1 MASVFLVGFMGAGKS
16 ATAEALAAL
25 LGLSAVDLDGEI
37 ERDLGR
43 PIAEIFAGD
52 GEAAFR
58 AAEPGL
64 LADLAAS
71 GEARVV
77 ALGGGAI
84 PAEDNRRLIAA
95 SGGISVFLDLPLAA
109 LRARLPAADRSRPLY
124 DPERAADLYA
134 ARRPSYAQAS
144 AVIRL
149 DGSETPAEVA
159 QRIHEEV
166 MCAT

>member
-43 PIAEIFAGD
+43 PIAEIFAV
-52 GEAAFR
+52 
-58 AAEPGL
+58 
-64 LADLAAS
+64 LAAS

-77 ALGGGAI
+77 ALGGGAFA
-84 PAEDNRRLIAA
+84 AEDNRRLIAA

-149 DGSETPAEVA
+149 DGSETPAEIA